1 MNTFHT
7 LLQGATTTAECGVFV
22 PPQLPGTTQSLTW
35 GYFWFLLFSIYF
47 SHITQILCGKLHIQT
62 PVLRNPPF
70 SQTVTANLA
79 TFIVLWLT
87 KLTIISPTA
96 ISPFDYLRLVEFDQ
110 RLEDL
115 DKKIKTFKKK
125 EVMNMDELKKNVE
138 TLTQIT
144 ANLETAL
151 IELEV
156 KVTDLKALILKKN
169 MDLTSS
175 WKSWK
180 CSHCCHF
187 YRISTKRR
195 LCWRRAKVSS
205 QYSKLW

>member
-1 MNTFHT
+1 M
-7 LLQGATTTAECGVFV
+7 
-22 PPQLPGTTQSLTW
+22 
-35 GYFWFLLFSIYF
+35 
-47 SHITQILCGKLHIQT
+47 
-62 PVLRNPPF
+62 
-70 SQTVTANLA
+70 
-79 TFIVLWLT
+79 
-87 KLTIISPTA
+87 
-96 ISPFDYLRLVEFDQ
+96 
-110 RLEDL
+110 

-175 WKSWK
+175 
-180 CSHCCHF
+180 
-187 YRISTKRR
+187 
-195 LCWRRAKVSS
+195 
-205 QYSKLW
+205 